1 VATVADLTLDL
12 VRAAAADVAAA
23 HGLDLV
29 VLFGSAARD
38 GFARAGDVDLGVRAA
53 RPVDWLPLH
62 DALARRLGT
71 GDVDV
76 VDVGRASPLLLA
88 HVARDGVPL
97 YERVP
102 GAFAE
107 FRADAVRRF
116 DDTRHER
123 EALRADVTRR
133 LRELS
138 PAAPDLRPWGAG
150 G

>member
-1 VATVADLTLDL
+1 MAAVADLTLDR
-12 VRAAAADVAAA
+12 VRAAAADLAAA

-53 RPVDWLPLH
+53 GPVDWLPLH

-76 VDVGRASPLLLA
+76 VDLGRASAVLLA
-88 HVARDGVPL
+88 HVARDGVAL
-97 YERVP
+97 YERAP

-107 FRADAVRRF
+107 FRADAARRF
-116 DDTRHER
+116 DETRPDR
-123 EALRADVTRR
+123 DALRAAVRRR
-133 LRELS
+133 LRELG
-138 PAAPDLRPWGAG
+138 PAAPDLRPWGEGA
-150 G
+150 